1 MQDHNTGPCDGHR
14 AVRLSGALGPAE
26 WLCLG
31 AAPTLA
37 LMALLTAIRGGEH
50 AHMLCSATGASPLGG
65 MVVMYLLMAAFHA
78 PPWLK
83 LLSGARRAATAGDC
97 ESRHTCH
104 SRPSPPAGRLTMTT
118 NGWRST

>member
-1 MQDHNTGPCDGHR
+1 MQDHNAGPCDGHR
-14 AVRLSGALGPAE
+14 AVRPSGALGPAE

-37 LMALLTAIRGGEH
+37 LMALLTAIRGGEPS
-50 AHMLCSATGASPLGG
+50 HMLCSAAGDASPLGG
-65 MVVMYLLMAAFHA
+65 MAAMYLLMSAFHT

-83 LLSGARRAATAGDC
+83 LLSGARK
-97 ESRHTCH
+97 SRHTCH
-104 SRPSPPAGRLTMTT
+104 SRPSPPASRLTMTT